1 MSNRKLVIIGASE
14 LQLPLILKAKDKGY
28 ETHVFAWKCGDVG
41 EKEADVFYP
50 ISIVE
55 KELILEECKK
65 ILPDGIVTIAS
76 DLAVITVNYVAN
88 KLNLIGNPIEDVK
101 FTTNK
106 FLMRERLT
114 SNNIKCPKYIKTNN
128 SQNDIDLKYPLIVK
142 PTDRS
147 GSRGV
152 SKIESNKELKLAI
165 ENAINQSFS
174 NEAIIEEFVKGK
186 EYSVEFISQ
195 NGIHK
200 FLAITEKITTGSP
213 NFIEIGHIQPARI
226 DKKMVSVIE
235 KYVRKALDALNIKNG
250 ASHSEIMITDDNDIF
265 VIEIGARMGGDCI
278 GSDLVE
284 ISTGFDFVNA
294 VIDCSCGIMNPVIK
308 EDTGVY
314 GVVKYI
320 FNEKDL
326 KSLMNIKRKY
336 GECIRRVSNI
346 KDIINSGNIKD
357 SSQRYGFYIIE
368 TKNKELIDSI
378 FDKQ

>member
-14 LQLPLILKAKDKGY
+14 LQLPLILKAKEKGY

-76 DLAVITVNYVAN
+76 DLAVITVNYIAD
-88 KLNLIGNPIEDVK
+88 KLNLIGNPMEDVK

-106 FLMRERLT
+106 FLMRERLA

-128 SQNDIDLKYPLIVK
+128 SKIDIDLNYPLIVK

-152 SKIESNKELKLAI
+152 SKIENNTELILAI
-165 ENAINQSFS
+165 ENAISQSFS
-174 NEAIIEEFVKGK
+174 KEAIIEEYIKGK

-195 NGIHK
+195 NGIHQ
-200 FLAITEKITTGSP
+200 FLAVTEKITTGSP

-226 DKKMVSVIE
+226 DEKMVALIE
-235 KYVRKALDALNIKNG
+235 KYVKEALDALNIKNG
-250 ASHSEIMITDDNDIF
+250 ASHSEIMITDNNDIF

-278 GSDLVE
+278 GSDLVK
-284 ISTGFDFVNA
+284 ISTGFDFVKG
-294 VIDCSCGIMNPVIK
+294 VIECSCGIMNSVIK
-308 EDTGVY
+308 EATGFY
-314 GVVKYI
+314 GVVRYI

-326 KSLMNIKRKY
+326 KSLMDIKEKY
-336 GECIRRVSNI
+336 GECIRRISNI
-346 KDIINSGNIKD
+346 NDIDGRNIED
-357 SSQRYGFYIIE
+357 SSKRYGFYIIE
-368 TKNKELIDSI
+368 TKNKKLIDSI
-378 FDKQ
+378 FENE